1 MPTTL
6 DTKATAFSAMSEH
19 ALAAMLRVAVEA
31 SPVCISISD
40 MTAPDAPLI
49 FVNKEFC
56 QTTGYGIHEVVGR
69 NCRFLQGEG
78 TNRDT
83 VSQMRAAIERREPI
97 CVEMINYR
105 RSGQPFLNRLELA
118 PVFNPA
124 LGIDAYVGV
133 QRDIT
138 EFRAAEATRR
148 EREKMEAL
156 GRLAAGFSHEL
167 NNLLQPIMI
176 YGKLLSTSPEV
187 RDAEFAEQ
195 LGTIV
200 DCATAAGDVTAK
212 VLRFARSGVSS
223 THPEAISQRFGDA
236 IRMASRLLPA
246 GVSLEVI
253 GIAELDQLCTADS
266 ADLMQ
271 VFGNLFRN
279 ASDAM
284 NGEGRIR
291 VTASIDGSTLVLSV
305 SDTGP
310 GVPPHVI
317 TRLFEPFFS
326 TKPPG
331 QGTGL
336 GLSTAYGIVQDWGG
350 SIIVRNLVGSGA
362 EFLLGIPLQQN
373 TEHSEIAPPWH
384 ASF

>member
-1 MPTTL
+1 MPISV
-6 DTKATAFSAMSEH
+6 DNKAASLSAMSEH
-19 ALAAMLRVAVEA
+19 ALATMLRVAVDA

-40 MTAPDAPLI
+40 MTSPDAPLI

-56 QTTGYGIHEVVGR
+56 QTTGYGVHEVIGR

-83 VSQMRAAIERREPI
+83 VAQMRAAIERREPI
-97 CVEMINYR
+97 CVEMMNYR

-124 LGIDAYVGV
+124 LGIDTYVGV
-133 QRDIT
+133 QSDIT
-138 EFRAAEATRR
+138 ESRAAEATRR

-156 GRLAAGFSHEL
+156 GRLASGFSHEL
-167 NNLLQPIMI
+167 NNLLQPIII

-195 LGTIV
+195 MGTIV

-212 VLRFARSGVSS
+212 VLRFARSGVAS
-223 THPEAISQRFGDA
+223 THPEPISQRFGDA
-236 IRMASRLLPA
+236 IRMASRMLPA
-246 GVSLEVI
+246 GVLLEVI
-253 GIAELDQLCTADS
+253 GLAELERLCTVDS
-266 ADLMQ
+266 TDLLQ

-291 VTASIDGSTLVLSV
+291 VTAVIEGSTLSLSV

-310 GVPPHVI
+310 GVPLHVI
-317 TRLFEPFFS
+317 SRLFEPFFS

-336 GLSTAYGIVQDWGG
+336 GLSSAYGIVHGWGG
-350 SIIVRNLVGSGA
+350 SIAVQNRAGSGA
-362 EFLLGIPLQQN
+362 EFLLSIPLQQN
-373 TEHSEIAPPWH
+373 TEHSEIEPPWH